1 MKRSKRNNTFNSLL
15 ILVLSISLL
24 SCDDIIQEDITNDT
38 VIIITPTEG
47 QTLTTNV
54 VPFQW
59 NYLDGADQYQ
69 VQVSNSTNLIVIDS
83 VVNSTTL
90 NHPLVPG
97 NYIWKVKGINSAYH
111 SNYTIPVSFAVNAS
125 DDLITQTMVLNTPSD
140 NIYINASSN
149 INTTWTAIT
158 AATSYTFE
166 LDKNVNGAVTTLI
179 TVPNITGTSYSISS
193 SQFSNDAAYI
203 WKVKAVNSNNT
214 TETLYKSRTIHFD
227 SQVPGVPSL
236 TSPVDNHTTTET
248 TINFEW
254 SNPTDTGI
262 VQSPIT
268 SILEIATDIN
278 FTTAVQSFD
287 INGTSKSH
295 TLTTGTYYWRVKNKD
310 AATNVGGYST
320 PRKLT
325 IN

>member
-1 MKRSKRNNTFNSLL
+1 MKRSKRNNTFSSLL
-15 ILVLSISLL
+15 ILFLSIALL

-38 VIIITPTEG
+38 VTIITPTEG

-69 VQVSNSTNLIVIDS
+69 IQVSNSTNLIVVDS

-97 NYIWKVKGINSAYH
+97 SYNWKVKGINSAYH
-111 SNYTIPVSFAVNAS
+111 SSYTIPVSFTVNAS
-125 DDLITQTMVLNTPSD
+125 DDLSTQTMVLNTPSD

-203 WKVKAVNSNNT
+203 WKVKAVNSNNS

-254 SNPTDTGI
+254 SNPTDTGV

-278 FTTAVQSFD
+278 FNTAVQSFD